1 MTMKPMIAKNKI
13 QTTNKGAHM
22 KNINLNCLLM
32 PNGEILF
39 CGRSL
44 GFFTKEEIAKY
55 ATDIT
60 AETNKKD

>member
-1 MTMKPMIAKNKI
+1 
-13 QTTNKGAHM
+13 M

-44 GFFTKEEIAKY
+44 GFFTEEELKKY

-60 AETNKKD
+60 KEVNNG